1 MKIRIFFLS
10 VVLVLAATSA
20 WAQAV
25 AGLAGVSGSVRD
37 ESGSAVPG
45 ASVIVSNDSLGIRRT
60 MDTNESGAFSAP
72 SLPPATGYAVSVKK
86 QGFALREV
94 KNFQLQVG
102 ATQSFNVTLSVATTA
117 TTVEVTSAAPLVSDT
132 NVGVSQVVG
141 QSQIDNL
148 PINGRRVDSF
158 VLLTPAVVNDGTFG
172 LVAFRGIAM
181 GNAFLTDGNDTTN
194 SFYNENAGRT
204 RISTQIS
211 QDAVQEFQVLSNGFS
226 AEFGRAMGGV
236 INTVTRSGTN
246 ATHGTAYWFFRN
258 RTLNATD
265 RYANGLNAPEW
276 RHQAGAS
283 LGGALKK
290 DKLFYFGNFET
301 VKRNFPGQNRI
312 VNNNLTD
319 GTGNFIPASNCKI
332 DPLNGPTA
340 EQCTAA
346 TNFIQKQMNV
356 LVPRTVSSVMGFAK
370 LDYRPND
377 KDSFSISL
385 NAMHWRSPYGI
396 QTQAVLTNGNMLGNN
411 GNSTV
416 ETRYGKASWTRI
428 VTPNLVNEVRYG
440 WFKDRLSDPGA
451 SDLWPETG
459 GVYITVAGSTVGAA
473 QAYPRTYPSEMRH
486 QLVDNLSWTYGSH
499 SLKFGLDFQTTE
511 DWMNQLYNANGGYS
525 YANLTAFAKDFSGP
539 RSATPNYSTFTQA
552 FGNPIHTLRT
562 SDINAYI
569 QDVWRLNRKLTLSYG
584 LRYEKAFLPQPT
596 MTNATWRQTGS
607 VPSSNLNFAPR
618 FSLAYNLTEKTV
630 VRAGYGIFYAR
641 MHGNMLDTLFLGN
654 GLYQTSIS
662 INSNQA
668 GAPFF
673 PNILSSSTG
682 LPAGTV
688 GLALAATGLHNPY
701 SQQGNFSIE
710 RQLGKDLGLTA
721 NYIWSRGIGIFTQR
735 DLNLGAPGPTVT
747 YKIQD
752 AAKNVV
758 GEFRTVTYLSANKV
772 DKNYGKIL
780 QVENG
785 GQSWY
790 NALALQLQKRMSHG
804 LTAQVSYTWSHAIDN
819 ANQQGASNN
828 ISSSFV
834 NSTYPGDY
842 AGDKGTSSLDQR
854 HRVVINWLWAPTFA
868 KNSSAFNRFLVN
880 GWELSS
886 ITTMASS
893 QPTTGTVTFS
903 GSTSSQFS
911 GVVLAYTTLN
921 GSGGWNRVPF
931 LPTGNIDI
939 DRVFRVD
946 ARIVRSLPF
955 SERVKA
961 NLMFEAFNAFNTQY
975 NTAVN
980 VASYTA
986 TGGVLSPIANVG
998 TGTQSQGF
1006 PDGTNARRMQ
1016 VAFRLNF

>member
-1 MKIRIFFLS
+1 MKIRIMFLS
-10 VVLVLAATSA
+10 LVLVLAATSA

-45 ASVIVSNDSLGIRRT
+45 AAVVVANDSLGIRRT

-72 SLPPATGYAVSVKK
+72 SLPPAPGYTVSVKR
-86 QGFALREV
+86 QGFATWEV
-94 KNFQLQVG
+94 KDFRLEVG
-102 ATQSFNVTLSVATTA
+102 QTQSFNVTLSVATTA

-158 VLLTPAVVNDGTFG
+158 VLLTPAVTDDGTFG

-319 GTGNFIPASNCKI
+319 PTGNFIPANKCTA
-332 DPLNGPTA
+332 TA
-340 EQCTAA
+340 EQCAA
-346 TNFIQKQMNV
+346 AINFVQRQMNV

-396 QTQAVLTNGNMLGNN
+396 QTQAVLTNGNMLGGN

-428 VTPNLVNEVRYG
+428 VTPNLVNELRYG
-440 WFKDRLSDPGA
+440 WFKDRLSDPAA
-451 SDLWPETG
+451 SDLWPAETG
-459 GVYITVAGSTVGAA
+459 GLAISLSGAAVGAA
-473 QAYPRTYPSEMRH
+473 QAYPRTYPSEQRH
-486 QLVDNLSWTYGSH
+486 QVVDNLSWTYGNH
-499 SLKFGLDFQTTE
+499 SLKFGFDFQTTQ
-511 DWMNQLYNANGGYS
+511 DWMDQLYNGNGGYS
-525 YANLTAFAKDFSGP
+525 YANLTAFAKDFSGNTGG
-539 RSATPNYSTFTQA
+539 AKNYSNFTQA

-562 SDINAYI
+562 SDVNAYI
-569 QDVWRLNRKLTLSYG
+569 QDVWRVTKRLTLSYG
-584 LRYEKAFLPQPT
+584 LRYEKGFLPQPT
-596 MTNATWRQTGS
+596 MTNPAWPETGF

-618 FSLAYNLTEKTV
+618 FSLAYNVDNKTV
-630 VRAGYGIFYAR
+630 IRAGYGIFYAR

-654 GLYQTSIS
+654 GIYQTSVY
-662 INSNQA
+662 INSGQA
-668 GAPFF
+668 GAPVF
-673 PNILSSSTG
+673 PNVLPSAAG
-682 LPAGTV
+682 LPSGTV
-688 GLALAATGLHNPY
+688 SLALASTGLHNPY
-701 SQQGNFSIE
+701 SQQGNVSIE
-710 RQLGKDLGLTA
+710 RQLANNLGLTV

-747 YKIQD
+747 YQIQD
-752 AAKNVV
+752 ASGNTV
-758 GEFRTVTYLSANKV
+758 GAFPTATYLYGNRV
-772 DKNYGKIL
+772 DKRYGKIL

-790 NALALQLQKRMSHG
+790 NALAVQLQKRMSHG
-804 LTAQVSYTWSHAIDN
+804 LMAQVSYTWSHAIDD
-819 ANQQGASNN
+819 ANQQGASWNIGSNYNN
-828 ISSSFV
+828 VTS
-834 NSTYPGDY
+834 PGDY
-842 AGDKGTSSLDQR
+842 RADRGTSSLDQR
-854 HRVVINWLWAPTFA
+854 HRAVINWLWAPTFTR
-868 KNSSAFNRFLVN
+868 NDSMFNRFFVN

-893 QPTTGTVTFS
+893 HPTTGTVSFS

-911 GVVLAYTTLN
+911 GVNLAYTTLN

-931 LPTGNIDI
+931 LPVGNIDI

-975 NTAVN
+975 NTAVLTT
-980 VASYTA
+980 SYTA
-986 TGGVLSPIANVG
+986 VGGVLKPLANIG
-998 TGTQSQGF
+998 NGTQSQGF

-1016 VAFRLNF
+1016 VALRLTF